1 MNILIVSATRNEIEP
16 LISELSDFREERS
29 NLYQASFNSI
39 SIDVLITGIGMVA
52 TSFYLGKHLHN
63 KYDLAINLGIA
74 GSFNRNIEMG
84 SVVNIYSD
92 RFSELGAED
101 GNSFLSLEE
110 MNLQGESEIVNEL
123 TTNNPIIDAL
133 PKVTGITVN
142 TVHGNEQSIETVI
155 NRFHPYT
162 ESMEGAA
169 FLFACKAAN
178 QPCVQIRAI
187 SNYVEKRNRNNWN
200 IPLAIANLNKK
211 AIEILSAF

>member
-1 MNILIVSATRNEIEP
+1 MNILIVSATRNEIAP
-16 LISELSDFREERS
+16 LISELSDFSEA
-29 NLYQASFNSI
+29 NTHFNNASFNSI

-84 SVVNIYSD
+84 SIVTIYSD

-110 MNLQGESEIVNEL
+110 MNLRGESEIVNEL
-123 TTNNPIIDAL
+123 ITNNPVIDLL
-133 PKVTGITVN
+133 PKVNGITVN
-142 TVHGNEQSIETVI
+142 TVHGNEHSIETVI

-169 FLFACKAAN
+169 FMFACKSVN
-178 QPCVQIRAI
+178 QRCVQIRAI
-187 SNYVEKRNRNNWN
+187 SNYVERRNRNNWN

-211 AIEILSAF
+211 AIEILNAF